1 LYWLR
6 LKTVTYRRRYS
17 APRYGELEYEHE
29 FNQEFA
35 FLVAG
40 AVVLA
45 TDMPKDA
52 RKKLRR
58 AF

>member
-1 LYWLR
+1 

-40 AVVLA
+40 AVVLV